1 MLVTKEEYAVSP
13 EFNYHISPISKR
25 ETLGVGVFHRVGRV
39 LGLVGAIPP
48 HAHRFYE
55 WVAVSKGTLYST
67 VNGVTATLTAGDIH
81 VSFPGDSHSIRA
93 SESDPPDYDFVS
105 VELSDPNLISIM
117 APIAVEYGSAD
128 SRVIRSERIKSAVAS
143 IIAEANERAE
153 LYESVLDSLTAQL
166 CAYTVRKLRNIHID
180 YSRGVS
186 GAESLCYRIMNYI
199 NTNIYTIKKLSDVC
213 AITCYNYN
221 YLSNLFKRVTS
232 KTLMEYYTERRLEC
246 ANLHLAEGKHTI
258 TEIAEMLG
266 YSSVYVF
273 SRAYKK
279 HFGISPT
286 EYVGGK

>member
-1 MLVTKEEYAVSP
+1 MAP
-13 EFNYHISPISKR
+13 EFNYHIAPISSR
-25 ETLGVGVFHRVGRV
+25 EQLGVGVFHRVGRV
-39 LGLVGAIPP
+39 LGMVGSIPP
-48 HAHRFYE
+48 HPHQFYE
-55 WVAVSKGTLYST
+55 WVVVGKGTVYST

-81 VSFPGDSHSIRA
+81 VTFPGDIHSIVA
-93 SESDPPDYDFVS
+93 SESDPPDYDFIS

-117 APIAVEYGSAD
+117 APIVIEYGSAD
-128 SRVIRSERIKSAVAS
+128 SRIIRSERIKNIVAS

-153 LYESVLDSLTAQL
+153 LYESVLNSLTSQL
-166 CAYTVRKLRNIHID
+166 CAYTVRKLRNVHIS
-180 YSRGVS
+180 YSQGVS

-213 AITCYNYN
+213 EMTRYNYN
-221 YLSNLFKRVTS
+221 YLSNLFKRVTGR
-232 KTLMEYYTERRLEC
+232 TLMEYYTERRLEC